1 MDRFLTFEGRQPIWL
16 DDFNFMQDAVESDI
30 KKLVDSLLE
39 ALDYDGS
46 SAVILSG
53 CEREPQQQAT
63 FADREPY
70 AEGVIYSNGKLLKVK
85 KSIVTKQNYPGTY
98 LTIIVSKEYDTAGD
112 RTMIDSGEEKS
123 CYEKPVAALTKRSA
137 GPRIVRLKDL
147 IKAKYGEKVLFDSE
161 MGRFKFR
168 LIRKDGTYFLSGSFH
183 SDGGSISQSFPVDD
197 KQMRW
202 DVANIGT
209 DSLFTSGE
217 TIGIAGYRSSSGLGS
232 AVVVVAVRPGT
243 SESEVDITVSIPA
256 TLPEDT
262 EGSFTMILNKIN

>member
-39 ALDYDGS
+39 ALDYDGT

-53 CEREPQQQAT
+53 CEHLPQQSVNINKET
-63 FADREPY
+63 Y
-70 AEGVIYSNGKLLKVK
+70 TEGVIYSNGKLLKVK
-85 KSIVTKQNYPGTY
+85 QSTVNRNNLLGLY
-98 LTIIVSKEYDTAGD
+98 LTFTVSKEYDPAGD

-137 GPRIVRLKDL
+137 GPHIVWLKDL

-161 MGRFKFR
+161 MDRFKFR

-183 SDGGSISQSFPVDD
+183 SDGGPISQSFPVND
-197 KQMRW
+197 KQMRL
-202 DVANIGT
+202 DVANIETG
-209 DSLFTSGE
+209 SLFTSGE
-217 TIGIAGYRSSSGLGS
+217 TIGIAGYRSNSGLGS

-243 SESEVDITVSIPA
+243 SESAVDITVSIPA